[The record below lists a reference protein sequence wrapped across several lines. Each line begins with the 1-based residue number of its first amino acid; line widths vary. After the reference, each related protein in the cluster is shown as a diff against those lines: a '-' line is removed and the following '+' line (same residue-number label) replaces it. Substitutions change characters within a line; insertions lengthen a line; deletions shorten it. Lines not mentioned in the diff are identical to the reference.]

1 MARARRLLHIVA
13 PRLAFVLAAT
23 ALVTACEKQPAKI
36 RIKLPRE
43 AVQSV
48 KMEPVLPPFEKKGDT
63 IKLRAS
69 AFDKGDVYMGT
80 ANVKW
85 SVADS
90 SVASVNYEGVVTI
103 LSSGETKVIAEGQGY
118 EQKLTAE
125 LPIKAVII
133 EKIKIVA
140 PRAATSCTWAR
151 TKQYKAE
158 VLDDRG
164 NVVPD
169 AKVTWRTSDFAA
181 TVTVTGEVEGRAMGD
196 TQIVAEVGAL
206 NDRYNRGRAGLG
218 QGRQVARGAVAWKD
232 AFG

>member
-1 MARARRLLHIVA
+1 MTTRAALGALL
-13 PRLAFVLAAT
+13 LSGLVL
-23 ALVTACEKQPAKI
+23 VACEKEPAKI

-48 KMEPVLPPFEKKGDT
+48 KMDPVLPPFEKKGDT

-69 AFDKGDVYMGT
+69 AFDAADVYMGT

-103 LSSGETKVIAEGQGY
+103 LSSGETKVVAEGTGY
-118 EQKLTAE
+118 KTPVSAE
-125 LPIKAVII
+125 LPIKATII
-133 EKIKIVA
+133 ESIKIV
-140 PRAATSCTWAR
+140 PPEGGDKLHLGE

-158 VLDDRG
+158 VRDDRG

-169 AKVTWRTSDFAA
+169 AKVTWRTSDYAA
-181 TVTVTGEVEGRAMGD
+181 TISVTGEVEGRAIGD
-196 TQIVAEVGAL
+196 TQIVAEVGSL
-206 NDRYNRGRAGLG
+206 NARYTVLILDWAKGT
-218 QGRQVARGAVAWKD
+218 K
-232 AFG
+232 

>member
-1 MARARRLLHIVA
+1 MAHARRFLHIVA

-90 SVASVNYEGVVTI
+90 SVASVNYEGLVTI
-103 LSSGETKVIAEGQGY
+103 LSSGETKVIAESEGY

-133 EKIKIVA
+133 EKIKIV
-140 PRAATSCTWAR
+140 PPEGGDKLHLGE

-169 AKVTWRTSDFAA
+169 AKVTWRTSDYAA
-181 TVTVTGEVEGRAMGD
+181 TVSVTGEVEGRAMGD

-206 NDRYNRGRAGLG
+206 NDRYTVVILDWAK
-218 QGRQVARGAVAWKD
+218 GAK
-232 AFG
+232 